1 MKAEKKASEL
11 FLKKYYQLKSGNE
24 LSSLL
29 AGISEKNYSKLKE
42 DGFEGDY
49 WVNKKEGEKL
59 KDSIKSD
66 ENSEKKKKVDTFLTK
81 SLTHIDKSADE
92 IKQWKETKEGHE
104 DFTASNYT
112 AGGMAGNAKSSD
124 TQRRKAFRY
133 ILDTLLDKK

>member
-1 MKAEKKASEL
+1 MKEEKAASEL
-11 FLKKYYQLKSGNE
+11 FLKKYYQLKNGNE

-29 AGISEKNYSKLKE
+29 ADIPEKNYSKLKA
-42 DGFEGDY
+42 DGFESDY
-49 WVNKKEGEKL
+49 WVNKKQGEKL
-59 KDSIKSD
+59 KDTIKS
-66 ENSEKKKKVDTFLTK
+66 ENNSEKKNKIDKFLTK

-92 IKQWKETKEGHE
+92 IKLWKEVKGEHE